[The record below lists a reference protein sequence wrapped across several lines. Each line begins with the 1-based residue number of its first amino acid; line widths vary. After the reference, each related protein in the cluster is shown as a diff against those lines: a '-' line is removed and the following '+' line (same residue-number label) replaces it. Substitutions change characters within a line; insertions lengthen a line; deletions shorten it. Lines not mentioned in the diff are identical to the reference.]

1 MEVKKILV
9 PYNFTGNDQK
19 ALDFVIQRY
28 GQDGTVEI
36 TLFHAYAPVP
46 KIDVTDKTIM
56 TLMNSNLS
64 YLRQKI
70 TELET
75 EFGKAKERLIRAGFD
90 GEKVHGEFKP
100 LKGDLPQEIINQVKS
115 GGFSTI
121 VLNHNPSKIKGFFT
135 MSTSKKIMKSLPGI
149 GIHMV
154 V

>member
-9 PYNFTGNDQK
+9 PYNFTRNDQK

-28 GQDGTVEI
+28 GQGGNVAI
-36 TLFHAYAPVP
+36 TLFHAYTAVP
-46 KIDVTDKTIM
+46 KIDVSDKTVMKLI
-56 TLMNSNLS
+56 NSNLA

-70 TELET
+70 TELEI
-75 EFGKAKERLIRAGFD
+75 ELDKAKERLIRAGFV
-90 GEKVHGEFKP
+90 GEKVHCEFKP
-100 LKGDLPQEIINQVKS
+100 LKGDLPQEIINRVKS

-121 VLNHNPSKIKGFFT
+121 VLNHNPNKMKGFFT
-135 MSTSKKIMKSLPGI
+135 MSTSKKIMKSLPGV